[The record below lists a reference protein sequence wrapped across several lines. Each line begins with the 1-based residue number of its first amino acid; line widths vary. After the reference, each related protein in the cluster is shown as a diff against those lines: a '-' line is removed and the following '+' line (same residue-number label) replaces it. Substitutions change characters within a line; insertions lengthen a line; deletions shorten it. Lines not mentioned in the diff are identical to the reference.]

1 MHNASEVSR
10 FEISQG
16 KMMLDKGK
24 QRKLR
29 VGIFIFCIP
38 RKKRFLSTSFWYEIH
53 FMPVFFN
60 YRSIELQLIYNLR
73 GQK

>member
-38 RKKRFLSTSFWYEIH
+38 ILTTYLDPFEEIKTSSNFS
-53 FMPVFFN
+53 N
-60 YRSIELQLIYNLR
+60 
-73 GQK
+73 